1 MVDFS
6 TMLQWCALCWFAGVL
21 SCILAMMVLRKHPK
35 PEAPYQPPPISEQE
49 EKAIW
54 RAYWLVNQDK
64 FLSEYTEE

>member
-1 MVDFS
+1 MMDLIFWVAVLLLSGTLCYIFGMV
-6 TMLQWCALCWFAGVL
+6 TGIKAAQPTAE
-21 SCILAMMVLRKHPK
+21 P
-35 PEAPYQPPPISEQE
+35 PYNPPPISEQE